1 MSARQSF
8 RAEAGF
14 TIAEMLIA
22 CAIMLTVTGAVFSL
36 LNPSE
41 GVYKAQP
48 EVSDMQQRMRVGVD
62 TLTKD
67 LMMAGAGTYTGTSAG
82 ALVNFF
88 APIMPYRL
96 GSPVND
102 PSAGIYFRPD
112 AISLYY
118 VPPTPSQTT
127 ISDAMPQ
134 PSREL
139 KVNPQANCPKNKQEA
154 LCGFK
159 EGMRAII
166 FDPGGEWDAITLTNV
181 QDPALHLQFDGTL
194 STSYAAGSWITQL
207 ATQTYYLNTD
217 VATNTYQLMYF
228 DGYRAPLPLVDN
240 VVKLEFKYFGEPQ
253 PPALIPGKS
262 LSDLVGPFTTYGP
275 KPPVIGVDNTR
286 DTWPA
291 GENCAFMVQNGQ
303 QVSRLPA
310 LAAGNGQMELTSAML
325 TDGPWCP
332 DDTRPNRFDVDL
344 LRIRRVRVKLRVQV
358 APASMRGPAGVLFT
372 RGGTANAG
380 ERYVPDQE
388 VSFDVT
394 PRNLNLGR

>member
-112 AISLYY
+112 AISLFY

-139 KVNPQANCPKNKQEA
+139 KVNPRRTVPRTSRKPCAASRKG
-154 LCGFK
+154 CGRSFSIPAAS
-159 EGMRAII
+159 GMR
-166 FDPGGEWDAITLTNV
+166 
-181 QDPALHLQFDGTL
+181 
-194 STSYAAGSWITQL
+194 
-207 ATQTYYLNTD
+207 
-217 VATNTYQLMYF
+217 
-228 DGYRAPLPLVDN
+228 
-240 VVKLEFKYFGEPQ
+240 
-253 PPALIPGKS
+253 
-262 LSDLVGPFTTYGP
+262 
-275 KPPVIGVDNTR
+275 
-286 DTWPA
+286 
-291 GENCAFMVQNGQ
+291 
-303 QVSRLPA
+303 SRSR
-310 LAAGNGQMELTSAML
+310 T
-325 TDGPWCP
+325 C
-332 DDTRPNRFDVDL
+332 
-344 LRIRRVRVKLRVQV
+344 RIR
-358 APASMRGPAGVLFT
+358 PCICSSMAR
-372 RGGTANAG
+372 
-380 ERYVPDQE
+380 
-388 VSFDVT
+388 
-394 PRNLNLGR
+394 